1 MAKKYQLAAQPIP
14 TGFRIYEDR
23 LDVMGITQRKK
34 DALAFARGKHHS
46 LTLEREP
53 DNQADSNA
61 IKIIGHWSGWWLK
74 HSRMLGYV
82 PKEVASRIAS
92 ADVSAVVA
100 ARLLKTYASAG
111 DFVEVQF
118 QIVGPTDDFTRYAG
132 LSPLYAVK
140 AKAKAATGDTE
151 EAEAVLLAA
160 VRSTERDAEANGY
173 GVAPRPYLDLAKLYR
188 KAKRRADEIEILE
201 RYERQKKA
209 PGRLPEELATRLAK
223 LRETKK

>member
-1 MAKKYQLAAQPIP
+1 MAKKYHLAAQPIL
-14 TGFRIYEDR
+14 TGFRIYEER
-23 LDVMGITQRKK
+23 LDVMGITQRKQ

-53 DNQADSNA
+53 GNKADPNA
-61 IKIIGHWSGWWLK
+61 IKVVGQWSGWWLK

-82 PKEVASRIAS
+82 PREVAGRLAA

-100 ARLLKTYASAG
+100 ARLLKTFASPG

-118 QIVGPTDDFTRYAG
+118 QIVGPTGDFNRYAE
-132 LSPLYAVK
+132 LSPSYAVK
-140 AKAKAATGDTE
+140 AQAKAATGDTE

-160 VRSTERDAEANGY
+160 VRSTERDSETNGY
-173 GVAPRPYLDLAKLYR
+173 GVIPRPYLDLAKLYR
-188 KAKRRADEIEILE
+188 KAKRRAEEIAILE

-209 PGRLPEELATRLAK
+209 PGALPAQLAERLAK
-223 LRETKK
+223 LRGAEK